1 MAPVEFDI
9 EVVVLLATNILEYIT
24 FAPEIIPP
32 EPPPVIIDY
41 VLMLFTLRVAIA
53 LLNVNAELPPK
64 DPESLN

>member
-1 MAPVEFDI
+1 VF
-9 EVVVLLATNILEYIT
+9 ATNVFEYIT

-32 EPPPVIIDY
+32 EPPPVTIDD
-41 VLMLFTLRVAIA
+41 VLMLVTLRVAIA